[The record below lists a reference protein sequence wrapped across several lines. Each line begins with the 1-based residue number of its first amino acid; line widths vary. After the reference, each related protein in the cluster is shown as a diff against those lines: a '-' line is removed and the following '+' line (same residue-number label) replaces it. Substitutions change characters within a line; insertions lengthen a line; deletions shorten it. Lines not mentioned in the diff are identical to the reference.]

1 MYSWRAMKRSR
12 PKASK
17 PLPEASAKPVNSIDT
32 PSSRP
37 VVDPTVPEK
46 GLMPLLKREPALL
59 FTLAYLG
66 VTVIGIWSSY
76 WFYRHFR
83 IPVVDYFQ
91 VGDFVV
97 AGLREPV
104 NLLSFAAV
112 MLLMALSYLPT
123 YYEYR
128 HPQQVDRIRKTR
140 WWWRLVFP
148 ISSSPFVQRKWYQ
161 PSPETMAI
169 FVLLL
174 VVALMTVSHARDKA
188 RAIVEGGGH
197 RVGVTLSG
205 ERLPL
210 QGEARLLGT
219 SNGYIYLYWP
229 ENGRTEVIAQES
241 ISRIE
246 VMPREIAVIAEQ
258 DASTGDDTR

>member
-1 MYSWRAMKRSR
+1 MR
-12 PKASK
+12 
-17 PLPEASAKPVNSIDT
+17 
-32 PSSRP
+32 
-37 VVDPTVPEK
+37 EK
-46 GLMPLLKREPALL
+46 GLIPLLRREPTLL

-83 IPVVDYFQ
+83 ISVVEYFQ

-97 AGLREPV
+97 AGLREPI
-104 NLLSFAAV
+104 NLLSFGLI
-112 MLLMALSYLPT
+112 LLLLVASYLPT

-128 HPQQVDRIRKTR
+128 HPQQVDRIRR
-140 WWWRLVFP
+140 MHWWGRLVFP

-161 PSPETMAI
+161 ASPEWIAI

-174 VVALMTVSHARDKA
+174 AVASLTVSHARDKA

-197 RVGVTLSG
+197 RVRITLSG

-219 SNGYIYLYWP
+219 SNGYVYLYWP
-229 ENGRTEVIAQES
+229 GNGRTEVLVQES
-241 ISRIE
+241 VARIE
-246 VMPREIAVIAEQ
+246 TLPRRVAVIAERSG
-258 DASTGDDTR
+258 ATGDDTR